1 MMFLS
6 RYVLSYGLIV
16 ILVGMIVYFIYGAVL
31 RCPPSRA
38 NVRAPRCRVLQYV
51 HDSLIVGGESNTSL
65 YPSKGSLAYGSK
77 EDLILN
83 AMVGFYLN
91 DLW

>member
-1 MMFLS
+1 MPSVS
-6 RYVLSYGLIV
+6 RK
-16 ILVGMIVYFIYGAVL
+16 
-31 RCPPSRA
+31 RRDPNR
-38 NVRAPRCRVLQYV
+38 RVLQYV
-51 HDSLIVGGESNTSL
+51 YDSLMMGGMSDRSA
-65 YPSKGSLAYGSK
+65 YPSKWFVAYGSK

>member
-1 MMFLS
+1 
-6 RYVLSYGLIV
+6 
-16 ILVGMIVYFIYGAVL
+16 MIVYFIYGAVL

-51 HDSLIVGGESNTSL
+51 HGLLIVSVAGDDSNLNTD
-65 YPSKGSLAYGSK
+65 KWVMAYGSK

-83 AMVGFYLN
+83 AMVGFHDLN
-91 DLW
+91 DL

>member
-1 MMFLS
+1 M
-6 RYVLSYGLIV
+6 SYGLIV

-38 NVRAPRCRVLQYV
+38 NMRGPRCRVLQYV
-51 HDSLIVGGESNTSL
+51 HGLLIVSVAGDDSSLNTD
-65 YPSKGSLAYGSK
+65 KWVMAYGSK

-83 AMVGFYLN
+83 AMVGFHDLN
-91 DLW
+91 DL